1 MIIRTDI
8 LIMSI
13 LHTEPLRD
21 HAKLGKSKSLIKM
34 SCVDIASHNRIKL
47 KYAKTVLFSLYQA
60 V

>member
-21 HAKLGKSKSLIKM
+21 HAKLDKSKSLMMI
-34 SCVDIASHNRIKL
+34 
-47 KYAKTVLFSLYQA
+47 FSFI
-60 V
+60 